1 MSGLAA
7 GLWARRRHP
16 VTDADTATA
25 LGSGDVAVL
34 ATPRLLAWMEAATTV
49 AIADELTPGRTT
61 VGTRVEVDHLAASP
75 VGAVVWVR
83 ADLLAVDGRALTF
96 AVTAEDGSGRRVGEG
111 RVVRAIVDR
120 ERFLDRAAQLL

>member
-34 ATPRLLAWMEAATTV
+34 ATPRLLAWMEAATTA

-61 VGTRVEVDHLAASP
+61 VGPRGDVGHLAAITL
-75 VGAVVWVR
+75 GAVAWVR
-83 ADLLAVDGRALTF
+83 AHLLPVAGRALPF
-96 AVTAEDGSGRRVGEG
+96 AETAEDGSGRRVGEG